1 MTERHLAP
9 AATRRAKPTGLARWG
24 LKLPILLYRW
34 HLGWLLGHR
43 FLLLTHRGRK
53 SGLLRRTV
61 LEVVRYDAATR
72 ESVVLSG
79 LGTVADWYRNIE
91 AQPAS
96 AVQTG
101 RGGYVPQQR
110 FLTPEEAMAVAEDF
124 ARHHPIEV
132 RLGRRVLAWLGWS
145 DGGARATW
153 RAMATAVPMVALRP
167 ADRPGER
174 EDAAERGE

>member
-9 AATRRAKPTGLARWG
+9 AASRRAKPTGLARWI
-24 LKLPILLYRW
+24 LKLPNLLYRW
-34 HLGWLLGHR
+34 HLGWLLGRR

-53 SGLLRRTV
+53 SGLTRRTV
-61 LEVVRYDAATR
+61 LEVVRYDPATR

-101 RGGYVPQQR
+101 WGVYTPQQR
-110 FLTPEEAMAVAEDF
+110 FLTPEEAGEVADDF

-132 RLGRRVLAWLGWS
+132 RLGRSVLAWLGWA
-145 DGGARATW
+145 DGDARATW
-153 RAMATAVPMVALRP
+153 RAMATAVPMVAF
-167 ADRPGER
+167 RPGEHPGGH
-174 EDAAERGE
+174 EDAAGRGE